1 MLIQIITSQPLLHNP
16 MFSQIM
22 KGTPLWVWG
31 LLAALLALGLSQLAG
46 RQLSLRRVILVP
58 LAMLGLSLFGML
70 PAFGGTGQLGPVL
83 LAWLGAGALVTALML
98 RLAPA
103 AGSCYDAASRRFVV
117 PGSVLPLLLILGIFM
132 TKYVVGIELALQPAV
147 ARDAAFALPVGLIYG
162 AFNGLFAARA
172 LRLLRLAQ
180 RGDARSGHPAQVPA

>member
-16 MFSQIM
+16 MFSQII

-103 AGSCYDAASRRFVV
+103 AGSGYDAASRRFVV
-117 PGSVLPLLLILGIFM
+117 PGSVLPLFLILGIFM

-172 LRLLRLAQ
+172 LRLLRLVQ
-180 RGDARSGHPAQVPA
+180 RGDAPSGHRAQVPA